1 MYPTFKDGEELIVN
15 KLSVP
20 FHKLDR
26 GDVVIFHAT
35 KKRDYIKRLIGK
47 PGDEVKYYKDRLY
60 VNGKY
65 IKEPYLKTNK
75 QTKTTE
81 FLTENF
87 NVSDLKNSNG
97 KNKIPKN
104 KYLVLGDNR
113 LISNDSRR
121 DVGLLDKDKVVGKVF
136 VRLLPLSDFK
146 FDFYSKS
153 FNKVNK

>member
-1 MYPTFKDGEELIVN
+1 MKKSIFEWVVSLLIGFVIAILLTTFVGSRYTVKGDSMYPTFKDGEELIVN

-47 PGDEVKYYKDRLY
+47 PGDEVKYYKDKLY

-75 QTKTTE
+75 QKLQN
-81 FLTENF
+81 FLLRTLMF
-87 NVSDLKNSNG
+87 RILKIRMV
-97 KNKIPKN
+97 KI
-104 KYLVLGDNR
+104 
-113 LISNDSRR
+113 
-121 DVGLLDKDKVVGKVF
+121 
-136 VRLLPLSDFK
+136 K
-146 FDFYSKS
+146 FLKI
-153 FNKVNK
+153 NT

>member
-1 MYPTFKDGEELIVN
+1 MLALLTGVVIAILLTTFVGSRYTVKGDSMYPTFKDGEELIVN

-35 KKRDYIKRLIGK
+35 KKGDYIKRLIGK
-47 PGDEVKYYKDRLY
+47 PGDKVKYYKDKLY
-60 VNGKY
+60 VNG
-65 IKEPYLKTNK
+65 
-75 QTKTTE
+75 
-81 FLTENF
+81 
-87 NVSDLKNSNG
+87 
-97 KNKIPKN
+97 KN